1 QRLGFLLRLEARDL
15 KLVASL
21 RSGWGERGALGHFGR
36 VGGEGRQ
43 RILGLGGDGRRA
55 EQIAHRQRNYRQTV
69 RGGGRPGRLGGA
81 RLGHEATALVLYRGE
96 RGGRFLRVA
105 QDGGELELAAVDA
118 FYGSLVASAR
128 NQRRQRIHLRDRRR
142 TVTTVRDEGR
152 RHDRSRGEGSE
163 HERPQTRGARRIVHF
178 LDLFEVT

>member
-1 QRLGFLLRLEARDL
+1 PQVFDQRLGFLLRLEARDL

-55 EQIAHRQRNYRQTV
+55 EQIAHRQRNHRQTV
-69 RGGGRPGRLGGA
+69 RGGGRPGRL
-81 RLGHEATALVLYRGE
+81 
-96 RGGRFLRVA
+96 RVA
-105 QDGGELELAAVDA
+105 RDGRDLELAAVGAD
-118 FYGSLVASAR
+118 YGRLVASAR
-128 NQRRQRIHLRDRRR
+128 NQRRQRIHLRGRRR

-178 LDLFEVT
+178 LDLFEV